1 MLQTMSNF
9 PRYAIYYLPPP
20 GSALDRFGASLLGY
34 DVFSGADVPFP
45 PEILEAVPDWAEV
58 TTDPRKYGFHATL
71 KAPTAL
77 APGLTEAE
85 LLWACATFAETP
97 RAIPVITPAVQAIG
111 SFFALMPAAAS
122 EELQQLAADCVRSF
136 DSFRAPLSNEDRA
149 RRKPA
154 QLTPRQVQYLD
165 QWGYPYVMEEFR
177 FHMTL
182 TGSLPPD
189 RQQELFGRLRE
200 QFAALDLQ
208 TLAID
213 RIAVCRQDSAG
224 ERFRSIGQ
232 FQLRPM
238 L

>member
-1 MLQTMSNF
+1 MSNF

-20 GSALDRFGASLLGY
+20 GSALDHFGAALLGY

-45 PEILEAVPDWAEV
+45 PEMLQAVPDWADV
-58 TTDPRKYGFHATL
+58 TTEPRKYGFHATL
-71 KAPTAL
+71 KAPIAL
-77 APGLTEAE
+77 ASGLTEAE

-97 RAIPVITPAVQAIG
+97 RAIPVITPVVRAIG
-111 SFFALMPAAAS
+111 SFIALVPSLPS
-122 EELQQLAADCVRSF
+122 EELAQLAADCVRSF
-136 DSFRAPLSNEDRA
+136 DSFRAPLSAEDRA
-149 RRKPA
+149 RRNPA
-154 QLTPRQVQYLD
+154 RLTPQQVQYLD

-182 TGSLPPD
+182 TGSLPRD
-189 RQQELFGRLRE
+189 RQEDLLGQLRK
-200 QFAALDLQ
+200 QFAALDLG

-213 RIAVCRQDSAG
+213 RIAVCRQDEAG

-232 FQLRPM
+232 VQFRPM

>member
-1 MLQTMSNF
+1 MTQV

-20 GSALDRFGASLLGY
+20 GSALDRFGSTLLGY
-34 DVFSGADVPFP
+34 DVFTGAEPLFP
-45 PEILEAVPDWAEV
+45 EAMTRAVPDWAAV
-58 TTDPRKYGFHATL
+58 TSDPRKYGFHATL
-71 KAPTAL
+71 KAPIAL
-77 APGLTEAE
+77 ASGQSEAE

-97 RAIPVITPAVQAIG
+97 RAIPTITPMVRSIG
-111 SFFALMPAAAS
+111 SFIALVPS
-122 EELQQLAADCVRSF
+122 EPSDDLAQLAADCVRSF
-136 DSFRAPLSNEDRA
+136 DSFRAPLTPEDRA

-154 QLTPRQVQYLD
+154 LLSLRQVQYLD
-165 QWGYPYVMEEFR
+165 HWGYPYVIEEFR

-182 TGSLPPD
+182 TGSVDLARHD
-189 RQQELFGRLRE
+189 ELLGLLRAQFDALRLE
-200 QFAALDLQ
+200 

-213 RIAVCRQDSAG
+213 RIALCRQDSPT

>member
-1 MLQTMSNF
+1 MSNF

-20 GSALDRFGASLLGY
+20 GSALDRFGAALLGY
-34 DVFSGADVPFP
+34 DVVSGKDVPFP
-45 PEILEAVPDWAEV
+45 AEMLQAVPNWAEV
-58 TTDPRKYGFHATL
+58 TTEPRKYGFHATL
-71 KAPTAL
+71 KAPIAL

-97 RAIPVITPAVQAIG
+97 RAIPVIKPAVQAIG
-111 SFFALMPAAAS
+111 SFIALMPS
-122 EELQQLAADCVRSF
+122 DPSDELAQLAADCVRSF
-136 DSFRAPLSNEDRA
+136 DNFRAPLSAEDRA

-165 QWGYPYVMEEFR
+165 QWGYPYVLEEFR

-182 TGSLPPD
+182 TGSLPRD
-189 RQQELFGRLRE
+189 RQQDLLGRLRE
-200 QFAALDLQ
+200 QFTALDLD

-213 RIAVCRQDSAG
+213 RIAVCRQADAR
-224 ERFRSIGQ
+224 ERFHSIGQ

>member
-1 MLQTMSNF
+1 MLATMSNF

-20 GSALDRFGASLLGY
+20 GSALDRFGAALLGY
-34 DVFSGADVPFP
+34 DVVSGEDVPFP
-45 PEILEAVPDWAEV
+45 PEMLSAVPDWAAV

-97 RAIPVITPAVQAIG
+97 RAIPVIKPSVQAIG
-111 SFFALMPAAAS
+111 SFIALVPAEPS
-122 EELQQLAADCVRSF
+122 EELSQLAADCVRSF
-136 DSFRAPLSNEDRA
+136 DSFRAPLSAEDRA

-154 QLTPRQVQYLD
+154 QLSPQQVQYLD
-165 QWGYPYVMEEFR
+165 QWGYPYVLEEFR

-189 RQQELFGRLRE
+189 RQQQLLGRLRE
-200 QFAALDLQ
+200 QFAKLELD

-213 RIAVCRQDSAG
+213 RIAVCRQDSP
-224 ERFRSIGQ
+224 EDRFRSTGQ

>member
-1 MLQTMSNF
+1 MSNF

-20 GSALDRFGASLLGY
+20 GSALDRFGAALLGY
-34 DVFSGADVPFP
+34 DAVSGEDVPFP
-45 PEILEAVPDWAEV
+45 PGMLDAVPDWADV
-58 TTDPRKYGFHATL
+58 TADPRKYGFHATL

-77 APGLTEAE
+77 APGLTEAD

-97 RAIPVITPAVQAIG
+97 RAMPVITPAVQAIG
-111 SFFALMPAAAS
+111 SFIALMPASAS
-122 EELQQLAADCVRSF
+122 DDLAQLAADCVRSF
-136 DSFRAPLSNEDRA
+136 DSFRAPLSAADRA
-149 RRKPA
+149 RRNPA
-154 QLTPRQVQYLD
+154 TLTPRQVQYLD

-182 TGSLPPD
+182 TGSLPPG
-189 RQQELFGRLRE
+189 RQDDLLGRLRE
-200 QFAALDLQ
+200 QFAPLELD

-213 RIAVCRQDSAG
+213 RIAVCRQDG
-224 ERFRSIGQ
+224 PGDRFRSIGQ

>member
-1 MLQTMSNF
+1 MSNF

-20 GSALDRFGASLLGY
+20 GSALDQFGAALLGY
-34 DVFSGADVPFP
+34 DVFSGEDVPFP
-45 PEILEAVPDWAEV
+45 PKMLEAVPDWADV

-77 APGLTEAE
+77 VPGLTEAE

-97 RAIPVITPAVQAIG
+97 RAIPVIEPVVQAIG
-111 SFFALMPAAAS
+111 SFIALMPATAS
-122 EELQQLAADCVRSF
+122 AELEQLAADCVRSF
-136 DSFRAPLSNEDRA
+136 DNFRAPLSADDRA

-154 QLTPRQVQYLD
+154 QLSPRQVQYLD

-182 TGSLPPD
+182 TGSLPRG
-189 RQQELFGRLRE
+189 RQDDLLGPLRE

-213 RIAVCRQDSAG
+213 RITACRQDG
-224 ERFRSIGQ
+224 PGDRFRSIGQ

>member
-1 MLQTMSNF
+1 MTQI

-20 GSALDRFGASLLGY
+20 GSVLDRFGSALLGY
-34 DVFSGADVPFP
+34 DVVTGAEPPFP
-45 PEILEAVPDWAEV
+45 EAMTRAVPDWAAITRE
-58 TTDPRKYGFHATL
+58 PRKYGFHATL
-71 KAPTAL
+71 KAPIAL
-77 APGLTEAE
+77 AAGQSEAE

-97 RAIPVITPAVQAIG
+97 RAIPVIAPVVQSIG
-111 SFFALMPAAAS
+111 SFIAVVPSAPS
-122 EELQQLAADCVRSF
+122 DELVQLATDCVRSF
-136 DSFRAPLSNEDRA
+136 DTFRAPLTAADRA

-154 QLTPRQVQYLD
+154 QLTPRQIQYLD
-165 QWGYPYVMEEFR
+165 HWGYPYVIEEFR

-182 TGSLPPD
+182 TGSLD
-189 RQQELFGRLRE
+189 RVRHVELLGLLRQQFDV
-200 QFAALDLQ
+200 LDLG

-238 L
+238 P